1 MRKHILAAL
10 AAVTVFA
17 LTAGVASTALGLPT
31 YGMCSTSGCHVANA
45 AIAVTAVPGT
55 AGATTTQ
62 YTITVTNSSSP
73 ASVGWAV
80 YNGSTPVSN
89 GQNSGTT
96 IALNNGVTYTIYG
109 AGLSSGGVKW
119 MASKSVAVPV
129 PDVTAPT
136 TTSDAK
142 GHYVST
148 GVVHLTATDNAGG
161 SGVAHT
167 YYILDGGVQTEGT
180 TVSTS
185 VLATHTLQFWS
196 VDAKNNVES
205 TKSVQFAV
213 IAPVPDVTA
222 PTTTSNVNTTTPYVG
237 SAAILLTATDN
248 VDGSGVAHT
257 YYILDSGLQTE
268 GTTIG
273 TSVIGTHTI
282 EYWSVDA
289 SDNIETPHN
298 TAAFT
303 VAAKPVPVMCKFS
316 YKFNLKKKVYK
327 KLSAVLKSNAT
338 GKTYTVTVSK
348 KGLASWKKILP
359 AGKYRLSTTG
369 NKKFKFKARTV
380 TVHV

>member
-17 LTAGVASTALGLPT
+17 LTAGLASTALALPT
-31 YGMCSTSGCHVANA
+31 YTTPCSGCHATNA
-45 AIAVTAVPGT
+45 AVTVTAVPGV
-55 AGATTTQ
+55 AGATTTP
-62 YTITVTNSSSP
+62 YTISVTNSLG
-73 ASVGWAV
+73 SVGWAV
-80 YNGSTPVSN
+80 FNGSTKVS
-89 GQNSGTT
+89 SALSAGTT
-96 IALNNGVTYTIYG
+96 ISLTNGVTYTIYG
-109 AGLSSGGVKW
+109 AGLDGSANQIG
-119 MASKSVAVPV
+119 KSIVVAVPV
-129 PDVTAPT
+129 PDLTAPT

-142 GHYVST
+142 ASYVSNA
-148 GVVHLTATDNAGG
+148 VVHLSAIDNVGG

-167 YYILDGGVQTEGT
+167 YYVLDGGVQAEGT

-196 VDAKNNVES
+196 VDAKNNVEA

-213 IAPVPDVTA
+213 KAPVPDVTA
-222 PTTTSNVNTTTPYVG
+222 PTTTSNINSITPYVG

-257 YYILDSGLQTE
+257 FYILDA
-268 GTTIG
+268 GTPVDA
-273 TSVIGTHTI
+273 TSVNVSAIGTHTI
-282 EYWSVDA
+282 EFWSVDA
-289 SDNIETPHN
+289 SNNVEMPHN

-303 VAAKPVPVMCKFS
+303 VVANPAPVMCKFS

-327 KLSAVLKSNAT
+327 KLKAVLKSNAT
-338 GKTYTVTVSK
+338 GRTYTVTVSK
-348 KGLASWKKILP
+348 KGAASWKQVLP

-380 TVHV
+380 TVH